1 MRYSKTVLN
10 KGFSAAFIAF
20 IGISSAFF
28 FCVACVVRICTA
40 PFDQRRI
47 VSNVFSAFWASVYT
61 WVMPPWS
68 VKIVG
73 REKLDIRKN
82 YVFVSNHQSQLDI
95 LVLYRLLF
103 PYRWVSKDSVFRL
116 PFIGWNMAL
125 NNGDI
130 KLKRGDKDSIKN
142 MMAQCEAL
150 LRQNISIFFFPEGTR
165 SKDGCIGRFKP
176 GAFILAKNAGVDIQ
190 PIAISKTNKA
200 LPKYALTFHGHTKMT
215 VKVLDTIPFSRF
227 RDMAPEKIADRT
239 RTLIAGH
246 VAPVTGNQV
255 KTTKFT
261 ENYEV
266 HKEHEV

>member
-1 MRYSKTVLN
+1 MSYSKTVIN
-10 KGFSAAFIAF
+10 KVFSAVFIAF
-20 IGISSAFF
+20 IGISSVFF
-28 FCVACVVRICTA
+28 FFVACVLRLCTA
-40 PFDQRRI
+40 PFDPRRI
-47 VSNVFSAFWASVYT
+47 VSNVFSAFWASVYI
-61 WVMPPWS
+61 WAMPPWS

-73 REKLDIRKN
+73 REKLDIGKN

-130 KLKRGDKDSIKN
+130 KLKRGDKDSIKA
-142 MMAQCEAL
+142 MMAECETL

-165 SKDGCIGRFKP
+165 SRDGHIGRFKP

-190 PIAISKTNKA
+190 PIAVSNTNKA
-200 LPKYALTFHGHTKMT
+200 LPKYSLTFQGHTQMT

-227 RDMAPEKIADRT
+227 KDMAPEEIADMT
-239 RTLIAGH
+239 RTFISGH
-246 VAPVTGNQV
+246 VESGRTPA
-255 KTTKFT
+255 
-261 ENYEV
+261 
-266 HKEHEV
+266 

>member
-1 MRYSKTVLN
+1 MSYSKTVLN
-10 KGFSAAFIAF
+10 KVFSALFITFIA
-20 IGISSAFF
+20 ISSAFF
-28 FCVACVVRICTA
+28 FCVACVLRICTLS
-40 PFDQRRI
+40 FDQRRI
-47 VSNVFSAFWASVYT
+47 VSNVFSAFWGSVYT
-61 WVMPPWS
+61 WAMPPWS

-103 PYRWVSKDSVFRL
+103 PYRWVSKASVFRL

-130 KLKRGDKDSIKN
+130 KLKRGDKESIKA
-142 MMAQCEAL
+142 MMAECEDL

-165 SKDGCIGRFKP
+165 SEDGHIGKFKP
-176 GAFILAKNAGVDIQ
+176 GAFILAKNTGVDIQ
-190 PIAISKTNKA
+190 PIVVSNTNKA
-200 LPKYALTFHGHTKMT
+200 LPKHSLTFQGHAQMT

-227 RDMAPEKIADRT
+227 SGMASEEIADMT

-246 VAPVTGNQV
+246 VDG
-255 KTTKFT
+255 
-261 ENYEV
+261 
-266 HKEHEV
+266 

>member
-10 KGFSAAFIAF
+10 KIFSALFIAF

-28 FCVACVVRICTA
+28 FCMACVLRICTA

-47 VSNVFSAFWASVYT
+47 VSNVFSAFWASVYI
-61 WVMPPWS
+61 WVMPPWT

-103 PYRWVSKDSVFRL
+103 PYRWVSKASVFRV

-130 KLKRGDKDSIKN
+130 KLKRGDKDSIKA
-142 MMAQCEAL
+142 MMAACEAL
-150 LRQNISIFFFPEGTR
+150 LRQNVSIFFFPEGTR
-165 SKDGCIGRFKP
+165 SKDGRIGRFKP
-176 GAFILAKNAGVDIQ
+176 GAFILAKNTGVDIQ
-190 PIAISKTNKA
+190 PIAISHTNKA
-200 LPKYALTFHGHTKMT
+200 LPKYSLTFQGHTEMT
-215 VKVLDTIPFSRF
+215 VTVLDAIAFSRF
-227 RDMAPEKIADRT
+227 RDMAPEKIADMT
-239 RTLIAGH
+239 KTLIAGH
-246 VAPVTGNQV
+246 VAGYR
-255 KTTKFT
+255 
-261 ENYEV
+261 ESA
-266 HKEHEV
+266 

>member
-1 MRYSKTVLN
+1 MRYSQTVLN
-10 KGFSAAFIAF
+10 TVFSAVFLAFF
-20 IGISSAFF
+20 GTTSAFF
-28 FCVACVVRICTA
+28 FCVACVLRICTA
-40 PFDQRRI
+40 PFDPRRI
-47 VSNVFSAFWASVYT
+47 VSNLFSAFWASVYT
-61 WVMPPWS
+61 WVMPSGS

-103 PYRWVSKDSVFRL
+103 PYRWVAKASVFRL

-130 KLKRGDKDSIKN
+130 KLKRGDKDSIKA
-142 MMAQCEAL
+142 MMARCEAL

-165 SKDGCIGRFKP
+165 SKNGCIGKFKP

-190 PIAISKTNKA
+190 PIAISNTNKA
-200 LPKYALTFHGHTKMT
+200 LPKYSLTFQEHTKMT

-227 RDMAPEKIADRT
+227 RDMPPEKIAAMA
-239 RTLIAGH
+239 RTLIAGQ
-246 VAPVTGNQV
+246 VARCREPA
-255 KTTKFT
+255 
-261 ENYEV
+261 
-266 HKEHEV
+266 